1 MVFYNKLSDLC
12 TPRTVAITS
21 NTKFFTPLDA
31 IYWKDWVPVYTLDG
45 DKVKNKVHTN
55 SFNQRRNTFNR

>member
-1 MVFYNKLSDLC
+1 MYNKLSDLC

-21 NTKFFTPLDA
+21 NTKFFRPLDP

-45 DKVKNKVHTN
+45 SKVKNKVHIN
-55 SFNQRRNTFNR
+55 SFNQRRNTCSS

>member
-1 MVFYNKLSDLC
+1 MYNKLSDLC

-21 NTKFFTPLDA
+21 NTKFFRPLDT

-45 DKVKNKVHTN
+45 SKVKNT
-55 SFNQRRNTFNR
+55 SFNQRRNTCNR

>member
-1 MVFYNKLSDLC
+1 MYNKISDLC
-12 TPRTVAITS
+12 SPRTVAITS

-45 DKVKNKVHTN
+45 DKVNNKAHIN
-55 SFNQRRNTFNR
+55 SFNKKYLRRNTCN